1 MCFNGRC
8 YNCNYYNHLNNL
20 LTFGENFYYFGSISS
35 DETNLKV
42 LNAIFLSTLFEFL
55 YRNLG
60 SNLGEKGLEL
70 RKVFL
75 VDLPIVIPDEDKQSE
90 IIGLVDEI
98 IHLNKELKNIK
109 SPTERNS
116 LNMKIELIDKEI
128 NNLIYDLYN
137 ISNQEIKI
145 IEENI

>member
-1 MCFNGRC
+1 M
-8 YNCNYYNHLNNL
+8 
-20 LTFGENFYYFGSISS
+20 
-35 DETNLKV
+35 
-42 LNAIFLSTLFEFL
+42 
-55 YRNLG
+55 
-60 SNLGEKGLEL
+60 
-70 RKVFL
+70 
-75 VDLPIVIPDEDKQSE
+75 VDLPIVIPNEDKQSE

>member
-1 MCFNGRC
+1 M
-8 YNCNYYNHLNNL
+8 
-20 LTFGENFYYFGSISS
+20 
-35 DETNLKV
+35 
-42 LNAIFLSTLFEFL
+42 
-55 YRNLG
+55 
-60 SNLGEKGLEL
+60 
-70 RKVFL
+70 
-75 VDLPIVIPDEDKQSE
+75 
-90 IIGLVDEI
+90 DEI